1 MYSMTL
7 KRFLAK
13 SIFIL
18 AIVFCITSCKT
29 ETNISE
35 HLTLFYNQPAEVWT
49 EALPIGN
56 GRQGAMIFG
65 DALNEH
71 LQLNESTL
79 YSGEPTTYK
88 GTDIRPTYDKVIQLL
103 KEDKYAEAEKIMAK
117 NWLGRLH
124 QYYQPFGDL
133 KMDFEGDSVTN
144 YQRTLDISNAVSTVS
159 YTSGGISFK
168 RETFASFPDQVIA
181 VKITADKKSAISFET
196 FMSSVHPNCKT
207 TVDGNTIIF
216 SGQVPGFIY
225 RRTLENA
232 EKNGDQHKYPELFNE
247 DGSRKP
253 FAKQVLYGDEIDGKG
268 MFFEGRLEI
277 RNSGGKISKTDKGV
291 SISNADEVV
300 LLLSMATSYNG
311 FDKSPST
318 EGLDPTVLNKQTLS
332 KLSDVSYSEIKVN
345 HTTDYTQLFNR
356 VDLELESL
364 ADNSHKPTNIR
375 LKEYALNPDP
385 ALNVLLFQ
393 YGRYLLI
400 SGSREGGQP
409 LNLQGIWNNKVMPPW
424 NSAYTMNINA
434 EMNYWPAEV
443 TNLSECHQ
451 PFFKMVKELA
461 ITGKETA
468 QNMYGNPGWVVHHNT
483 DIWRQSYPADNDVS
497 YSYWPVGAGWLTS
510 HLWEHYLFTG
520 DESFLRNEAYPLLK
534 GCAEFFASWLIGN
547 NDGYL
552 VTPVGTSPENLFFY
566 ENGKSS
572 SVSSGCTMDMAIVR
586 ENFERVITASE
597 LLGVD
602 IEFRKELQTMYSKLL
617 PYQIGA
623 RGQLQEWQQDWLETD
638 VHHRHVSH
646 LYGFH
651 PGDQITKEKTPELFE
666 AVRKTLELRGDE
678 ATGWSMGWKINFWAR
693 MQDGNHAYK
702 IINNLF
708 TFVDEKKEDN
718 HGGLYANLFDAHPPF
733 QIDGNFGYTAGVAE
747 MLLQSHAGEIHLLPA
762 LPDAWASGSI
772 TGLKA
777 RGNIEVSISWQDGQL
792 LDFSLKSKYDQTVKV
807 RWNDQM
813 KEIELKA
820 DKKIEFGNSIIK

>member
-1 MYSMTL
+1 MS
-7 KRFLAK
+7 LAK
-13 SIFIL
+13 SIFIVGIL
-18 AIVFCITSCKT
+18 FCIASC
-29 ETNISE
+29 ETNSE
-35 HLTLFYNQPAEVWT
+35 QSEQLMLKYNESAEPWT

-56 GRQGAMIFG
+56 GRQGAMIYG
-65 DALNEH
+65 DPLNEH
-71 LQLNESTL
+71 FQLNENTL

-88 GTDIRPTYDKVIQLL
+88 NTDIRPTYDKVMQLL

-133 KMDFEGDSVTN
+133 KMNFDGDVVTN
-144 YQRTLDISNAVSTVS
+144 YQRTLDISKAVSTVS
-159 YTSGGISFK
+159 YTTSGISFK
-168 RETFASFPDQVIA
+168 REIFASFPDQVIA
-181 VKITADKKSAISFET
+181 VKITADKKSSISFET
-196 FMSSVHPNCKT
+196 FMESVHPNCNT
-207 TVDGNTIIF
+207 TINGNTITF
-216 SGQVPGFIY
+216 AGQVPGFIY

-247 DGSRKP
+247 DGSRKS
-253 FAKQVLYGDEIDGKG
+253 FAKQVLYGDEVDGKG

-277 RNSGGKISKTDKGV
+277 RNSGGKISKTENGV

-300 LLLSMATSYNG
+300 ILLSMATSYNG
-311 FDKSPST
+311 FDKSPSS
-318 EGLDPTVLNKQTLS
+318 EGLDPAALNKQILS
-332 KLSDVSYSEIKVN
+332 KLSSVSYDELKEN
-345 HTTDYTQLFNR
+345 HTADYAKLFNR
-356 VDLELESL
+356 VDFNLES
-364 ADNSHKPTNIR
+364 AVNNNDKPTNVR

-434 EMNYWPAEV
+434 EMNYWPVEA

-468 QNMYGNPGWVVHHNT
+468 KNMYGNPGWVAHHNT
-483 DIWRQSYPADNDVS
+483 DIWRPTYPADNDVS

-520 DESFLRNEAYPLLK
+520 DTKFLKDEAYPLLK
-534 GCAEFFASWLIGN
+534 GCAEFFASWLIEN

-552 VTPVGTSPENLFFY
+552 VTPVGTSPENLFRY
-566 ENGKSS
+566 GEDKSS

-586 ENFERVITASE
+586 ENFERVIKASE
-597 LLGVD
+597 LLDVD
-602 IEFRKELQTMYSKLL
+602 LEFRKELQSMQSKLL
-617 PYQIGA
+617 PHQIGE
-623 RGQLQEWQQDWLETD
+623 RGQLQEWQQDFIETD
-638 VHHRHVSH
+638 VHHRHLSH

-651 PGDQITKEKTPELFE
+651 PGDQITKDKTPELFE

-693 MQDGNHAYK
+693 MQDGNHAFK

-708 TFVDEKKEDN
+708 TFVDEKMDDK

-762 LPDAWASGSI
+762 LPDAWATGSI
-772 TGLKA
+772 KGLKA
-777 RGNIEVSISWQDGQL
+777 RGNIEVSISWEDGEL
-792 LDFSLKSKYDQTVKV
+792 LEFSLKSKNDQTVKV
-807 RWNDQM
+807 RLNDQM

-820 DKKIEFGNSIIK
+820 RQEMVFGGSFV

>member
-1 MYSMTL
+1 MTL
-7 KRFLAK
+7 KMSLTK
-13 SIFIL
+13 SIFIVGIL
-18 AIVFCITSCKT
+18 FCIASCKT
-29 ETNISE
+29 NSSQSE
-35 HLTLFYNQPAEVWT
+35 ELILRYNTSAEVWT

-56 GRQGAMIFG
+56 GRQGAMIYG

-71 LQLNESTL
+71 FQLNENTL

-133 KMDFEGDSVTN
+133 KMKFDGDVVTN
-144 YQRTLDISNAVSTVS
+144 YQRTLDISKAVSTVS
-159 YTSGGISFK
+159 YTTGGISFK

-181 VKITADKKSAISFET
+181 VKITADKKSSISFET
-196 FMSSVHPNCKT
+196 FMESVHPNGKT
-207 TVDGNTIIF
+207 TVNGNTITF
-216 SGQVPGFIY
+216 AGQVPGFIY

-232 EKNGDQHKYPELFNE
+232 EENGDQHKYPELFNV

-253 FAKQVLYGDEIDGKG
+253 FAKQVLYGDEVDGKG

-277 RNSGGKISKTDKGV
+277 RNSGGKISKTENGF

-318 EGLDPTVLNKQTLS
+318 EGLDPEALNKQILS
-332 KLSDVSYSEIKVN
+332 KLSSVSYDELKEN
-345 HTTDYTQLFNR
+345 HTADYAKLFNR
-356 VDLELESL
+356 VDFNLES
-364 ADNSHKPTNIR
+364 AVNNNNKPTNVR

-385 ALNVLLFQ
+385 ALNALLFQ

-409 LNLQGIWNNKVMPPW
+409 LNLQGIWNNRVMPPW

-434 EMNYWPAEV
+434 EMNYWPTEV

-451 PFFKMVKELA
+451 PFFEMVKELA
-461 ITGKETA
+461 MTGKETA
-468 QNMYGNPGWVVHHNT
+468 KNMYGNPGWVAHHNT
-483 DIWRQSYPADNDVS
+483 DIWRQTYPADNAVS

-520 DESFLRNEAYPLLK
+520 DTKFLKDEAYPLLK
-534 GCAEFFASWLIGN
+534 GCAEFFASWLIEN
-547 NDGYL
+547 KDGYL
-552 VTPVGTSPENLFFY
+552 VTPVGTSPENLFSY
-566 ENGKSS
+566 GEDKSS

-586 ENFERVITASE
+586 ENFERVIKASE
-597 LLGVD
+597 LLDVD
-602 IEFRKELQTMYSKLL
+602 IEFRKELQTMHSKLM
-617 PYQIGA
+617 PHQIGE
-623 RGQLQEWQQDWLETD
+623 RGQLQEWQQDFIETD
-638 VHHRHVSH
+638 VHHRHLSH

-693 MQDGNHAYK
+693 MHDGNHAFK

-708 TFVDEKKEDN
+708 TFVDEKRDDK

-762 LPDAWASGSI
+762 LPDAWATGSI
-772 TGLKA
+772 KGLKA
-777 RGNIEVSISWQDGQL
+777 RGNIEVSMSWEDGEL
-792 LDFSLKSKYDQTVKV
+792 LEFSLKSKNDKTVKV
-807 RWNDQM
+807 RLNDQT
-813 KEIELKA
+813 KAIELKA
-820 DKKIEFGNSIIK
+820 GQEMMFGGTLL